1 MSYKINYFTFK
12 GLGEP
17 VRFMLAYGNV
27 EFVDNRVEWE
37 DWPNLKPSKIFKVCL
52 LSIKNNLFF

>member
-1 MSYKINYFTFK
+1 MSYKVNYFTFK

-27 EFVDNRVEWE
+27 EFVDNRIEWE
-37 DWPNLKPSKIFKVCL
+37 DWPNLKPSNFDK
-52 LSIKNNLFF
+52 

>member
-1 MSYKINYFTFK
+1 MSYKVSYFTFK

-27 EFVDNRVEWE
+27 DFIDNRVEE
-37 DWPNLKPSKIFKVCL
+37 GDWAALKPSE
-52 LSIKNNLFF
+52 NY

>member
-1 MSYKINYFTFK
+1 MSYKVNYFTFK

-37 DWPNLKPSKIFKVCL
+37 DWPNLKPCKFNHKQGSRIC
-52 LSIKNNLFF
+52 SA

>member
-27 EFVDNRVEWE
+27 EFVDNRVEFE
-37 DWPNLKPSKIFKVCL
+37 DWPALKPSKTDKRYL
-52 LSIKNNLFF
+52 Y